1 MVVVILM
8 AKFVDNRYFSHNLQ
22 W

>member
-1 MVVVILM
+1 M